1 MTLIEI
7 CIHLIRGVSA
17 HSLSALVFFFFFF
30 FFFFFGGGGEGL
42 FALPSSVVI
51 LFCHLLIPEVSSF

>member
-30 FFFFFGGGGEGL
+30 FFFFFGGGGGGVVCPS
-42 FALPSSVVI
+42 FQCCNIVLPFI
-51 LFCHLLIPEVSSF
+51 DP

>member
-17 HSLSALVFFFFFF
+17 HSLSALVFFCFVLFFLFCF
-30 FFFFFGGGGEGL
+30 VFFGGGGVVCPS
-42 FALPSSVVI
+42 FQCCNIVLPFI
-51 LFCHLLIPEVSSF
+51 DP